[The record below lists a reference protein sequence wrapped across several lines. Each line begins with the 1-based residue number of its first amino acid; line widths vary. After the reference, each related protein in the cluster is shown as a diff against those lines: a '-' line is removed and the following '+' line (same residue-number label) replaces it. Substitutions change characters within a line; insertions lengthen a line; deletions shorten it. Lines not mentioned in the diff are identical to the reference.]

1 MLARVRVER
10 EPTRAS
16 AAGLLEL
23 IGAAMA
29 RRGVI
34 PPAGARRLFHGDTE
48 GAPGVRL
55 DRYGPHLRLELF
67 DPLVAAEREVLLD
80 GVTAWLPV
88 GGTLYL
94 VERFVGHG
102 GAIAVRGLASD
113 GVVEV
118 REGDATFRVELCRG
132 RNTGLFL
139 DGRAARRWVAEM
151 AIDGAVL
158 NLYAYTCCFGVV
170 AALAGAGRT
179 VNVDIAPATLARGE
193 VNYRLNRL
201 AAPRRTF
208 LRGDIRKRLPWLAR
222 RGEWFALIIVDPPPA
237 APLPT
242 ADRLVSVLAPGG
254 RLLWLHH
261 GSGDPPLPQG
271 FEVMAERRPDPDFPG
286 PPTTRAFLLQRGA
299 IR

>member
-1 MLARVRVER
+1 MLVRVRVER

-23 IGAAMA
+23 IGAAVA
-29 RRGVI
+29 RRGVS
-34 PPAGARRLFHGDTE
+34 PPGGAQRLFHGDTE

-80 GVTAWLPV
+80 GVAAWLPV
-88 GGTLYL
+88 GGTLFL
-94 VERFVGHG
+94 VERFTGHG
-102 GAIAVRGLASD
+102 GAVAVRGLASD
-113 GVVEV
+113 GVVEI
-118 REGDATFRVELCRG
+118 REGDATFQVELCRG

-193 VNYRLNRL
+193 VNYRLNGL
-201 AAPRRTF
+201 ATPSRTF

-222 RGEWFALIIVDPPPA
+222 RGERFALIIVDPPPA
-237 APLPT
+237 APLPGT
-242 ADRLVSVLAPGG
+242 DRLGSVLAPGG
-254 RLLWLHH
+254 HVLWLHH
-261 GSGDPPLPQG
+261 GSGEPPLPAG
-271 FEVMAERRPDPDFPG
+271 FEVMAERHPDPDFPG
-286 PPTTRAFLLQRGA
+286 PPATRAFLLQRGA
-299 IR
+299 MP